1 MLAFCSP
8 RITRILSNERYV
20 FAVIRETSCNLW
32 LKTKLNNMDFQSQ
45 VGLKYHIYNSLFLNL
60 PFAGI
65 EKTGTL
71 LPLFAQEAKEGLQ
84 KKQSPQAIVEQFWKD
99 YCEEMTAEE
108 RTSLLFHFIQYVERQ
123 VVLFD
128 AVEDAAFAE
137 IHDIDGKGSVKNLLE
152 RADSGLFRQKL
163 LEKLQTFS
171 LRLVLTAHP
180 TQFYPGKVLGII
192 NDLGGAIHEN
202 NVAEIRELLMQ
213 LGKTGFV
220 NRQRPTPFDEATSLG
235 WFLENVFYTAMPDI
249 VLRLLRGIGEDPATF
264 AHPQL
269 LALGFWPG
277 GDRDGNPFVTTETT
291 KLVATR
297 MRESILRC
305 YYREIRQVKR
315 RLTFEG
321 VEEIIASVEQKI
333 NNTLYYPDQV
343 SYKNSDEILT
353 DLLSARDILQ
363 KKHQSLFIDLLDLF
377 ILKVRIFGFHFAS
390 LDIRQDAKKHRFVWT
405 EILKKTEEKIPAIF
419 SQKNFETW
427 DEAQK
432 IDFLLTMKGRLDEND
447 YADEF
452 VKETIRSVKLI
463 AEIQQNNGPM
473 GCHRYIISGCGAALE
488 VAETLALAQLC
499 LADSGNSNLNLD
511 ISPLFETIED
521 LAEAD
526 KVMAILYKN
535 PHYAKHLA
543 ARGNVQHIMLG
554 FSDGT
559 KDGGYLRA
567 NWSIY
572 RAKEALTKVS
582 REHGVAVIFFDGRG
596 GPPGRGG
603 GNNASYYA
611 AHGPE
616 IENREIHVTIQGQTV
631 SSTYGTVQA
640 AVFNTER
647 LFAAGLESA
656 VFGAEIFEEKQ
667 KKTADKL
674 AETAYQ
680 AYLGL
685 KNHENFVPYLEKMTP
700 LKWYGDSNIASRPTR
715 RGDGKLRFEDLRAIP
730 FVGAWAQMKQNVPGF
745 YGLGSAL
752 EKEGKSQKPKVKNEG
767 ETDVASL
774 YRHSLFFRTLIENS
788 MQSLSKSNFQLT
800 SYIAE
805 HPQFGDFWKMI
816 ETEFERTKA
825 EIAELTGQ
833 AELLGTNPTSRESIL
848 LRENIVLPLS
858 VIQQFALQK
867 LEDPN
872 VTATEAEVFSK
883 IVLRAMFG
891 VINAARNSA

>member
-1 MLAFCSP
+1 
-8 RITRILSNERYV
+8 
-20 FAVIRETSCNLW
+20 
-32 LKTKLNNMDFQSQ
+32 MDFQSQ
-45 VGLKYHIYNSLFLNL
+45 VALKYHIYNSLFLNL

-84 KKQSPQAIVEQFWKD
+84 KKRSPQAIVEQFWAD
-99 YCEEMTAEE
+99 YCEEMTAGE
-108 RTSLLFHFIQYVERQ
+108 RVSLLFHFIQYVERQ

-128 AVEDAAFAE
+128 AVEDGAFSE

-152 RADSGLFRQKL
+152 RTEPPQFRQKL
-163 LEKLQTFS
+163 LEKLQHFS

-192 NDLGGAIHEN
+192 NDLGGAIREN
-202 NVAEIRELLMQ
+202 DTSLIRELLMQ

-220 NRQRPTPFDEATSLG
+220 NRQRPTPFDEAMSLG
-235 WFLENVFYTAMPDI
+235 WFLENVFFTAMPDI
-249 VLRLLRGIGEDPATF
+249 VFRLLKGAGEQPAFF

-277 GDRDGNPFVTTETT
+277 GDRDGNPFVTADIT

-297 MRESILRC
+297 LREAILRC

-321 VEEIIASVEQKI
+321 VEEIIGDVEQKI
-333 NNTLYYPDQV
+333 NNTLYYTDKTA
-343 SYKNSDEILT
+343 YKNSGELLS
-353 DLLSARDILQ
+353 DLLAARLILIE
-363 KKHQSLFIDLLDLF
+363 KHQSLSIDLLDKF
-377 ILKVRIFGFHFAS
+377 ILRVRIFGFHFAA

-432 IDFLLTMKGRLDEND
+432 IDFLLTIKGRLDESD

-463 AEIQQNNGPM
+463 AEIQHENGPM
-473 GCHRYIISGCGAALE
+473 GCHRYIISGCGAAQE

-499 LADSGNSNLNLD
+499 LLKDGEKTVALD

-526 KVMAILYKN
+526 KVMSVLYKN
-535 PHYAKHLA
+535 LHYAKHLA

-616 IENREIHVTIQGQTV
+616 IENREVHVTIQGQTV

-640 AVFNTER
+640 AIYNTER
-647 LFAAGLESA
+647 LFTAGLETA
-656 VFGAEIFEEKQ
+656 VFGAEHFEEKQ
-667 KKTADKL
+667 KSTADQL
-674 AETAYQ
+674 AGAAYET
-680 AYLGL
+680 YLGL
-685 KNHENFVPYLEKMTP
+685 KNHEDFVPYLEKMTP
-700 LKWYGDSNIASRPTR
+700 LKWYGDSNIASRPAR
-715 RGDGKLRFEDLRAIP
+715 RSDGKLRFEDLRAIP

-752 EKEGKSQKPKVKNEG
+752 EKWRELGKSSDLK
-767 ETDVASL
+767 TL
-774 YRHSLFFRTLIENS
+774 YSHSLFFRTLVENS
-788 MQSLSKSNFQLT
+788 MQSLSKSNFLLT
-800 SYIAE
+800 GYISE
-805 HPQFGDFWKMI
+805 NPEFGDFWKMV
-816 ETEFERTKA
+816 EAEFEKTKS
-825 EIAELTGQ
+825 EIATLTGQ
-833 AELLGTNPTSRESIL
+833 TELLGANPTSRESIL

-867 LEDPN
+867 LGDPELSAADES
-872 VTATEAEVFSK
+872 VYSK